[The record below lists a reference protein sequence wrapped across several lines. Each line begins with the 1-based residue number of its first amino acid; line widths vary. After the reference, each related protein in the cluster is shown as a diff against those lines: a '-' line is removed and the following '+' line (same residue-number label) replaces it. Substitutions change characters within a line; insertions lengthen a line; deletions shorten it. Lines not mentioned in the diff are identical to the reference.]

1 METEREREKRDRG
14 ESEME
19 RERRREKRDR
29 GESVKW
35 RKGEGEEGQGL
46 VS

>member
-1 METEREREKRDRG
+1 
-14 ESEME
+14 ME
-19 RERRREKRDR
+19 RERRRVKRDR

-35 RKGEGEEGQGL
+35 RKGEGEKGQGL